1 MVAAWPEPS
10 SLARFIDEP
19 AERTFEL
26 ARALVSDVRSTRA
39 RYRISPKQE
48 LPCEVKAATPEVAE
62 VILGMA
68 DFIRGLANVSEL
80 GVFSSEE
87 FVKPEA
93 SIAIAGPDFDA
104 YVVVGDLVDFD
115 AEKARLEKEL
125 AVAEKELAGAERM
138 LGNEGFVAKAAPE
151 VVAKKRERAA
161 ELVETIAAI
170 KTQLVDFA

>member
-1 MVAAWPEPS
+1 MIASWPEPAD
-10 SLARFIDEP
+10 LARFIDEP

-48 LPCEVKAATPEVAE
+48 LRCEVKAGTAEVAE
-62 VILGMA
+62 DIIGMA

-80 GVFSSEE
+80 VVLTADE
-87 FVKPEA
+87 FVKPEKA
-93 SIAIAGPDFDA
+93 IALAGPDFDA
-104 YVVVGDLVDFD
+104 YVVMGDLVDFD
-115 AEKARLEKEL
+115 AERARMEKEL
-125 AVAEKELAGAERM
+125 KAAEKELAGAERM

-170 KTQLVDFA
+170 KAQLEDFA